1 MARTPHE
8 MNRVAHGMNSLITR
22 GTGRITRA
30 TPTAIRMRRPLGS
43 AITVAVEMDP
53 LVTDEDRVLRG
64 MKVFV
69 RGSDLTLLSSKP
81 SVRKVVPA
89 AREMN
94 RVVYPEKRVRD
105 PMDPLVKPGAVL
117 VARMSAS
124 LGSVVE
130 VASERDESFPS
141 MDKAASEMSSRMC

>member
-1 MARTPHE
+1 M
-8 MNRVAHGMNSLITR
+8 
-22 GTGRITRA
+22 
-30 TPTAIRMRRPLGS
+30 GS